1 MSGLIWWTEQRDLRQ
16 GWPHTKQGDE
26 AMVCLLGRVMDL
38 SELSDDEL
46 LSEVKRAQG
55 LLADAERYLD
65 DVLVEGSRRKTLT
78 NAKIAAHAGIH
89 ERSFYKAMDR
99 AWKRANT

>member
-1 MSGLIWWTEQRDLRQ
+1 ME
-16 GWPHTKQGDE
+16 
-26 AMVCLLGRVMDL
+26 L
-38 SELSDDEL
+38 SELSDEEL
-46 LSEVKRAQG
+46 LAEVRRAQG
-55 LLADAERYLD
+55 LLGEAESYLD

-89 ERSFYKAMDR
+89 ERTFYKALDR